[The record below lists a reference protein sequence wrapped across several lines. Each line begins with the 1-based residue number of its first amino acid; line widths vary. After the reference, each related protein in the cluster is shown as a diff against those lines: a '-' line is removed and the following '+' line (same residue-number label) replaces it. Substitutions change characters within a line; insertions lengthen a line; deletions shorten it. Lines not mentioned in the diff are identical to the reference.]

1 MTAFRTLLII
11 LLTTLIGYT
20 GVVIANHGLGLFNI
34 FFGDIAVMGWAGQFN
49 LDFMFMLILSACWVA
64 WRHQFSGIGIL
75 LSLLALFGG
84 SLFLTIYLLIL
95 SWQFNGNVKTVLL
108 GKERTQEDLNEA

>member
-11 LLTTLIGYT
+11 LLTILMGYT
-20 GVVIANHGLGLFNI
+20 VVVIANHGLGLFNI
-34 FFGDIAVMGWAGQFN
+34 FFGDMAVIGWAGQFN
-49 LDFMFMLILSACWVA
+49 LDFMFMLILSAFWVA

-75 LSLLALFGG
+75 LSVLALLGG

-95 SWQFNGNVKTVLL
+95 SWQFNGNMKLVLL
-108 GKERTQEDLNEA
+108 GKTRAQEDFNEV